1 MLAIIGNIN
10 IDNSSTCARVSGRQE
25 QCKTAINSVPI
36 KGFCTYK
43 GKYPQF
49 KLKREISRDFSVKKG
64 NTFAFYYRGF
74 CRVVESFKLKG
85 LP

>member
-43 GKYPQF
+43 GKYPNLGPF
-49 KLKREISRDFSVKKG
+49 LPWVAS
-64 NTFAFYYRGF
+64 
-74 CRVVESFKLKG
+74 G
-85 LP
+85 LSTAG